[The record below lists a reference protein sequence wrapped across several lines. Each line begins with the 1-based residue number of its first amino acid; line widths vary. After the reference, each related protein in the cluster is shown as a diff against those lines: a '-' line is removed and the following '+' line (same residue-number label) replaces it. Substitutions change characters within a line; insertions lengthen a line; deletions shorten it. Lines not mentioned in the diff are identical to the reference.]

1 MNRRLESLDA
11 LRGMDLL
18 FLVAIS
24 DIIEELAEVVDTPWM
39 NAIMECFTHKKW
51 EGFSPWDLVMPLFMF
66 MAGVAIPF
74 AMKKDDPHPT
84 SPRGGFLSLPLG
96 GAGRGFRL
104 FRRVLLLWIF
114 GMMVQGNLLALD
126 PDRIYLFTNTLQ
138 AIAVGYFFSAIIYLH
153 TSWKTQ
159 IGIAVALLLTFWGA
173 MEFITI
179 GGYGGGD

>member
-1 MNRRLESLDA
+1 MKQRLESLDA

-74 AMKKDDPHPT
+74 ALAKYKEA
-84 SPRGGFLSLPLG
+84 SPR
-96 GAGRGFRL
+96 
-104 FRRVLLLWIF
+104 
-114 GMMVQGNLLALD
+114 
-126 PDRIYLFTNTLQ
+126 
-138 AIAVGYFFSAIIYLH
+138 AIAESERLGSLCD
-153 TSWKTQ
+153 
-159 IGIAVALLLTFWGA
+159 
-173 MEFITI
+173 
-179 GGYGGGD
+179 GGQRLR